1 MSLPPLVPPPLAAL
15 GDDPAAVFVVIAV
28 VVALLL
34 VDFFLFA
41 RDREPT
47 FRESVIWSIGWLI
60 LGMLVAIPMA
70 LYAGSDDGVSYL
82 TVYLI
87 ERTLSLDNLFV
98 FLLIFASFAVPP
110 AQRGKLLF
118 WGIVLALVMRGLAIV
133 VGVGLIERFHFVIY
147 LLGIGLLILA
157 WKMWKGSAEHTD
169 PHNNPFVKL
178 VSRMYPVSGYEGTKF
193 TLKRDG
199 KRFIT
204 PMALALVAI
213 VAADIAFAIDS
224 IPAAFA
230 ITDNPLVI
238 WTANGFA
245 LLGLRAL
252 FALVEELVKR
262 FRYLNQTVAIVLGV
276 VAVKLLIQDL
286 WKMPALISLSLV
298 VGLFAAGIWLS
309 IRADKREEGGGPPAA
324 PQPSSAS

>member
-1 MSLPPLVPPPLAAL
+1 MNLPPLPAPPLATL
-15 GDDPAAVFVVIAV
+15 GDDPAAIFVVIAIV
-28 VVALLL
+28 GLLLL

-47 FRESVIWSIGWLI
+47 FRESVIWSIGWLV

-70 LYAGSDDGVSYL
+70 LYAGGDDGVSYL

-87 ERTLSLDNLFV
+87 ERTLSLDNLVV
-98 FLLIFASFAVPP
+98 FLLIFASFAVPA

-118 WGIVLALVMRGLAIV
+118 WGIVLALLMRGVAIV
-133 VGVGLIERFHFVIY
+133 VGVELIERFHFVIY
-147 LLGIGLLILA
+147 LLGVGLLILA
-157 WKMWKGSAEHTD
+157 WKMWQGTAEHTD
-169 PHNNPFVKL
+169 PHKNPFVKL
-178 VSRMYPVSGYEGTKF
+178 VSRMYPVSGYDGTKF
-193 TLKRDG
+193 MVRREG
-199 KRFIT
+199 RRYIT
-204 PMALALVAI
+204 PMMLALVAI

-230 ITDNPLVI
+230 ITENPLVI

-286 WKMPALISLSLV
+286 WKMPALVSLAVV
-298 VGLFAAGIWLS
+298 VGLFAIGIWLS
-309 IRADKREEGGGPPAA
+309 IRADKRDGDGAPPA
-324 PQPSSAS
+324 PQPSAAS